1 MSIPAPISDNAVA
14 SEYTPSG
21 SCHAFGETVL
31 PVEATA
37 LGKMPSSDDHRAWGS
52 EAAIH
57 FKLHSTLCM
66 WNTNLGVAVVLQGR
80 WLGMKS
86 RWAGMPICVSQ
97 RERVYLHLC
106 LMTSSY
112 ELRDAQP
119 WDQRGPR
126 VIPSKHHHYN
136 CLSRPKGPE
145 SWRAEI
151 TWPNRKIPFLASTVH
166 HGICR
171 VLHTYPRYG
180 GYALCIHCLGRKSDP
195 EWPSHDVA
203 SGEGKKKN
211 HFATLRFELSNQ
223 GCEGRHSRKVIFAL
237 LSPKT
242 RRSVRRLV
250 LGLKRRLVKIR
261 DVWWVIGWRWREA
274 KGAKRTKRT
283 KILKGGW
290 DHLQVITITLF
301 GFYNTL
307 IGCPTY
313 TLSNV

>member
-1 MSIPAPISDNAVA
+1 
-14 SEYTPSG
+14 
-21 SCHAFGETVL
+21 
-31 PVEATA
+31 
-37 LGKMPSSDDHRAWGS
+37 MPSSDDHRAWGS

-97 RERVYLHLC
+97 RKRVYLHLC
-106 LMTSSY
+106 LTTSSY

-126 VIPSKHHHYN
+126 VIPSKHHHYVN
-136 CLSRPKGPE
+136 SLSRPKGPE
-145 SWRAEI
+145 SWRAKI
-151 TWPNRKIPFLASTVH
+151 TWPNKKIPFLASTVH

-203 SGEGKKKN
+203 SGEGKKKSFCHIAIRTIQSRVWRPPQPKG
-211 HFATLRFELSNQ
+211 HFCLVQPEDTAFCTPT
-223 GCEGRHSRKVIFAL
+223 GSR
-237 LSPKT
+237 
-242 RRSVRRLV
+242 
-250 LGLKRRLVKIR
+250 LK
-261 DVWWVIGWRWREA
+261 EA
-274 KGAKRTKRT
+274 VGE
-283 KILKGGW
+283 
-290 DHLQVITITLF
+290 D
-301 GFYNTL
+301 
-307 IGCPTY
+307 
-313 TLSNV
+313 